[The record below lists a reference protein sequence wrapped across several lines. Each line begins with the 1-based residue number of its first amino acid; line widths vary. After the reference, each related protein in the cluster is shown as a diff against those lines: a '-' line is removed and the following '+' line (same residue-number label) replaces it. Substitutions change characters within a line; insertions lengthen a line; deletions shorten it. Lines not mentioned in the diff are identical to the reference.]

1 MQGNEIAGLRDGV
14 FEASAQVSGRKARL
28 LVLGMLVCL
37 HIAVLRG
44 VEDIWA
50 RGLMMAH
57 LGLFIIWQPFMQG
70 GQKLKASEVLLIAL
84 ITVGILA
91 FLNWWML
98 GMWVALLSGI
108 VGGKVFL
115 FQARWLRLFYLTVF
129 TYLVML
135 LLLWVVPNGFPNT
148 SLEDEIRL
156 VVQYGLPVLFVAMA
170 LMPVESDT
178 AEPQVID
185 FFYASMIFLLL
196 VALVLGS
203 FAFMT
208 VGKKTYAF
216 ALTYSLMVIATFLLF
231 LSIVWNPRA
240 GFSGLQMV
248 FSRYLLSI
256 GLPFEQWLHFLA
268 DLSRAETRPERFL
281 KEACE
286 GLGKLPWVTGGSW
299 SAGGQSGEFGAS
311 SRHTI
316 DYAGREINIRLYSRQ
331 RPSPSLVWHIN
342 LLGQLVGQF
351 HVAKQR
357 ELKLKQQ
364 TYVQALHETGAR
376 MTHDVKNL
384 LQSLNVLCS
393 AAERDPGGDPSALQS
408 LMRRHLPTV
417 LQRLQH
423 TLDKLQRPQTDTG
436 RFVQADAWW
445 EAMQK
450 TYQLRGVQFVTA
462 RIAEA
467 IPLPKDLFDTTAE
480 NLLQNALEK
489 RKLDPGLQVRIAL
502 EVGDDVVLRVT
513 DTGRPVAKNVLEGLL
528 KGPVPSET
536 GYGIGLYQ
544 VARQADMLGFALR
557 LTANQPGE
565 VSFELRGA
573 LRGAESVAPVPAA
586 APAEMPRER
595 AAS

>member
-1 MQGNEIAGLRDGV
+1 MDTT
-14 FEASAQVSGRKARL
+14 AQVSGRKARL
-28 LVLGMLVCL
+28 LVIAMLVCL
-37 HIAVLRG
+37 QFAAMRG
-44 VEDIWA
+44 TEDIWA

-57 LGLFIIWQPFMQG
+57 LGLFMIWQPFMQG
-70 GQKLKASEVLLIAL
+70 GKQLKATEVLLIAL
-84 ITVGILA
+84 ITVGVLA

-115 FQARWLRLFYLTVF
+115 FQARWLRAFYLTVF
-129 TYLVML
+129 TYLVAL
-135 LLLWVVPNGFPNT
+135 LLLWIVPNGFPNT
-148 SLEDEIRL
+148 RLEEVIGLL
-156 VVQYGLPVLFVAMA
+156 VYYGLPALFLVMA

-178 AEPQVID
+178 AEPQLID

-216 ALTYSLMVIATFLLF
+216 ALTYSLLVIASFLLF
-231 LSIVWNPRA
+231 LSLVWNPRA

-268 DLSRAETRPERFL
+268 DLSRSESRPERFL
-281 KEACE
+281 KEACD
-286 GLGKLPWVTGGSW
+286 GMAKLPWVTGGSW
-299 SAGGQSGEFGAS
+299 SAGTESGEFGAPS
-311 SRHTI
+311 KHTV
-316 DYAGREINIRLYSRQ
+316 DYSGREITIRLYSRQ

-342 LLGQLVGQF
+342 LLGQLLGQF
-351 HVAKQR
+351 YVAKQR

-364 TYVQALHETGAR
+364 SYVQALHETGAR

-393 AAERDPGGDPSALQS
+393 AAERDPGGDPAALQA

-436 RFVQADAWW
+436 RFAQAEAWW
-445 EAMQK
+445 DGVQK
-450 TYQLRGVQFVTA
+450 AYQLRGVLFGAHRAGPGVL
-462 RIAEA
+462 
-467 IPLPKDLFDTTAE
+467 LPKDLFDTAAD

-489 RKLDPGLQVRIAL
+489 RKLDPGVQVRVAL
-502 EVGDDVVLRVT
+502 DCSQDIVLSVA
-513 DTGRPVAKNVLEGLL
+513 DSGRPVPKGVLDGLL
-528 KGPVPSET
+528 RGPVPSET

-544 VARQADMLGFALR
+544 VARQAELLGFALHLVR
-557 LTANQPGE
+557 NEPGD
-565 VSFELRGA
+565 VCFELRGN
-573 LRGAESVAPVPAA
+573 LRRADAGAARAGATETATRDAA
-586 APAEMPRER
+586 
-595 AAS
+595 

>member
-1 MQGNEIAGLRDGV
+1 MQGDAIAPVRGEMFDGG
-14 FEASAQVSGRKARL
+14 AQVSGRKARL
-28 LVLGMLVCL
+28 LVLAMLICL
-37 HIAVLRG
+37 HVAVIRG

-57 LGLFIIWQPFMQG
+57 LGLFLIWQPFMQG
-70 GQKLKASEVLLIAL
+70 GQKLKASELLLIVL

-98 GMWVALLSGI
+98 GTWVALLAGI

-135 LLLWVVPNGFPNT
+135 LLLWIVPNGFPNT
-148 SLEDEIRL
+148 VLEREIQL
-156 VVQYGLPVLFVAMA
+156 VVQYGLPVLFVLMA

-208 VGKKTYAF
+208 VGKKSYAF
-216 ALTYSLMVIATFLLF
+216 ALTFSLMAIAMFLLF
-231 LSIVWNPRA
+231 LSIAWNPRA

-256 GLPFEQWLHFLA
+256 GLPFEQWLRFLA
-268 DLSRAETRPERFL
+268 DLSRAETRPAPFL
-281 KEACE
+281 KEACD

-299 SAGGQSGEFGAS
+299 SAGGESGEFGAP
-311 SRHTI
+311 SRHTVE
-316 DYAGREINIRLYSRQ
+316 YTGREISIRLYSRQ

-342 LLGQLVGQF
+342 LLGQLVEQF

-357 ELKLKQQ
+357 EQKLKQQ
-364 TYVQALHETGAR
+364 SYVQALHETGAR

-393 AAERDPGGDPSALQS
+393 AAERDPGGDPAALQS

-417 LQRLQH
+417 LQRLQQ

-436 RFVQADAWW
+436 RFVQSDAWW
-445 EAMQK
+445 ESLQK
-450 TYQLRGVQFVTA
+450 TYQLRGVEFAAA
-462 RIAEA
+462 RVQGGV
-467 IPLPKDLFDTTAE
+467 PLPKDLFDTAAE
-480 NLLQNALEK
+480 NMLQNALEK
-489 RKLDPGLQVRIAL
+489 RKLDPGVRVGVAL
-502 EVGDDVVLRVT
+502 TMGDDVVLSVT
-513 DTGRPVAKNVLEGLL
+513 DTGQPVAKNVIEGLL
-528 KGPVPSET
+528 KGPVPSDT

-544 VARQADMLGFALR
+544 VARQADMLGFTLR
-557 LTANQPGE
+557 LARNEPGE
-565 VSFELRGA
+565 VVFELRGS
-573 LRGAESVAPVPAA
+573 LRKGDAQSASVRAA
-586 APAEMPRER
+586 APAR
-595 AAS
+595 AHAGQ

>member
-1 MQGNEIAGLRDGV
+1 VDTTAPV
-14 FEASAQVSGRKARL
+14 AGRKSRL
-28 LVLGMLVCL
+28 LVIAMLVCL
-37 HIAVLRG
+37 HFAAMRG
-44 VEDIWA
+44 AEDIWA

-57 LGLFIIWQPFMQG
+57 LGLFMIWQPFMQG
-70 GQKLKASEVLLIAL
+70 GQRLKATEILLIAL
-84 ITVGILA
+84 IMIGVLA

-98 GMWVALLSGI
+98 GLWVALLSGI

-115 FQARWLRLFYLTVF
+115 FQTRWLRVFYLTVF
-129 TYLVML
+129 SYLVAL
-135 LLLWVVPNGFPNT
+135 LLLWIVPNAFSHT
-148 SLEDEIRL
+148 RIEDAIGL
-156 VVQYGLPVLFVAMA
+156 AVYYGLPALFLVMA

-216 ALTYSLMVIATFLLF
+216 SLTYSLLVIASFLLF
-231 LSIVWNPRA
+231 LSLVWNPRA

-268 DLSRAETRPERFL
+268 DLSRSEARPERFL
-281 KEACE
+281 KEACA
-286 GLGKLPWVTGGSW
+286 GLAKLPWVTGGAW
-299 SAGGQSGEFGAS
+299 SAGVDSGEFGAA
-311 SRHTI
+311 SRHTVE
-316 DYAGREINIRLYSRQ
+316 YSGQEISVRLYSRQ

-342 LLGQLVGQF
+342 LLGQVLGQF
-351 HVAKQR
+351 YVAKQR

-364 TYVQALHETGAR
+364 SYVQALHETGAR

-393 AAERDPGGDPSALQS
+393 AAERDPGGDPAALQS
-408 LMRRHLPTV
+408 LMRRNLPTV

-436 RFVQADAWW
+436 RFAQAGAWW
-445 EAMQK
+445 DGLQK
-450 TYQLRGVQFVTA
+450 AYQLRGVQFDSTSAKPGTLV
-462 RIAEA
+462 
-467 IPLPKDLFDTTAE
+467 PKDLFDSAAD
-480 NLLQNALEK
+480 NLLQNAIEK
-489 RKLDPGLQVRIAL
+489 RKLDPGVAVRVSL
-502 EVGDDVVLRVT
+502 ECAEDIVLTVS
-513 DTGRPVAKNVLEGLL
+513 DTGRPVPRNVIDGLL

-544 VARQADMLGFALR
+544 VARQAEMVGFVLR
-557 LTANQPGE
+557 LARNDAGD
-565 VSFELRGA
+565 VRFELSGA
-573 LRGAESVAPVPAA
+573 LRRGEAEAARAA
-586 APAEMPRER
+586 AAGSPV
-595 AAS
+595 AARDAA

>member
-1 MQGNEIAGLRDGV
+1 MQGDAIAQVREAK
-14 FEASAQVSGRKARL
+14 FETAAQVSGHKSRL
-28 LVLGMLVCL
+28 LVLAMLICL
-37 HIAVLRG
+37 HVAAIRG
-44 VEDIWA
+44 VEDVWA

-57 LGLFIIWQPFMQG
+57 LGLFLIWQPFMQS
-70 GQKLKASEVLLIAL
+70 GQKLKPSEVLLIAL

-115 FQARWLRLFYLTVF
+115 FQARWLRVFYLTVF

-135 LLLWVVPNGFPNT
+135 LVLWVVPNGFPNT
-148 SLEDEIRL
+148 ILEPEIRL
-156 VVQYGLPVLFVAMA
+156 VVQYGLPALFVLMA

-208 VGKKTYAF
+208 VGQKNYAF
-216 ALTYSLMVIATFLLF
+216 ALTFSLIAIATFLIF
-231 LSIVWNPRA
+231 LSIAWNPRA

-281 KEACE
+281 KEACG

-299 SAGGQSGEFGAS
+299 RAGGESGEFGS
-311 SRHTI
+311 PSKHTV

-331 RPSPSLVWHIN
+331 RPSPSLAWHIN
-342 LLGQLVGQF
+342 LLGQLVGEF
-351 HVAKQR
+351 YVAKQR

-393 AAERDPGGDPSALQS
+393 AAEREPGGDPAALQAM
-408 LMRRHLPTV
+408 MRRHLPTV
-417 LQRLQH
+417 LQRLQQ

-445 EAMQK
+445 DSLQK
-450 TYQLRGVQFVTA
+450 TYQLRGVDFTSERVA
-462 RIAEA
+462 AGV
-467 IPLPKDLFDTTAE
+467 PLPKDLFDSTVE

-489 RKLDPGLQVRIAL
+489 RKLDPDVKVRIAL
-502 EVGDDVVLRVT
+502 ELGDDIVLRVT
-513 DTGRPVAKNVLEGLL
+513 DSGRPVAKNVQDGLL
-528 KGPVPSET
+528 KGPVPSDT

-557 LTANQPGE
+557 LAVNEPGE
-565 VSFELRGA
+565 VVFELRGA
-573 LRGAESVAPVPAA
+573 LRRPESRGPSTAA
-586 APAEMPRER
+586 LEKRRER

>member
-1 MQGNEIAGLRDGV
+1 
-14 FEASAQVSGRKARL
+14 
-28 LVLGMLVCL
+28 
-37 HIAVLRG
+37 
-44 VEDIWA
+44 
-50 RGLMMAH
+50 
-57 LGLFIIWQPFMQG
+57 
-70 GQKLKASEVLLIAL
+70 
-84 ITVGILA
+84 
-91 FLNWWML
+91 ML

-148 SLEDEIRL
+148 VLEREITL
-156 VVQYGLPVLFVAMA
+156 LVQYGLPVLFVIMA

-208 VGKKTYAF
+208 VGKKSYAF
-216 ALTYSLMVIATFLLF
+216 ALTFSLMAIATFLLF

-268 DLSRAETRPERFL
+268 DLSRAETRPEHFL
-281 KEACE
+281 KEACA
-286 GLGKLPWVTGGSW
+286 GLAKLPWVTGGTW
-299 SAGGQSGEFGAS
+299 TAGGESGEFGAPS
-311 SRHTI
+311 KHTV

-331 RPSPSLVWHIN
+331 RPSPSLAWHFN
-342 LLGQLVGQF
+342 LLGQLVGEF
-351 HVAKQR
+351 YVAKQR

-364 TYVQALHETGAR
+364 SYVQALHETGAR

-393 AAERDPGGDPSALQS
+393 AAERDPAGDPAALPA

-417 LQRLQH
+417 LQRLQQ

-445 EAMQK
+445 ETMQK
-450 TYQLRGVQFVTA
+450 TYQLRGVEFDSA
-462 RIAEA
+462 RVS
-467 IPLPKDLFDTTAE
+467 PGVLLPKDLFDTTAE

-489 RKLDPGLQVRIAL
+489 RKLDPGVRVGIAL
-502 EVGDDVVLRVT
+502 ELGDDVVLRVT
-513 DTGRPVAKNVLEGLL
+513 DTGRPVAKNVQEGLL
-528 KGPVPSET
+528 KGPVPSDT

-544 VARQADMLGFALR
+544 VARQADMLGFTLR
-557 LTANQPGE
+557 LARNEPDE
-565 VSFELRGA
+565 VVFELRGT
-573 LRGAESVAPVPAA
+573 LRRSEMRATPSQATAA
-586 APAEMPRER
+586 ATEDMPRER